1 MFSEINIFEFILQ
14 NITIHRSF
22 YEFLKKKLVKYD
34 EGVINVTI

>member
-14 NITIHRSF
+14 NITIYRSF
-22 YEFLKKKLVKYD
+22 YEFLKKKLIKYD